1 MVFPMKFGIQL
12 ARSGAYPTL
21 PLDLVLEAERVGF
34 HSIWS
39 SESWGSDAVTPAAWV
54 LARTTRIRAGTAI
67 MQIPARTPAMTAMT
81 AMTLDAL
88 SGGRFILGLGP
99 SGPQVVEGWHGV
111 PYGRPVARMREYVA
125 IIRKII
131 ERTEPLTHAGEH
143 YQIPYRGPD
152 ASGLG
157 KPLKSIIHGNPAL
170 KIYVAA
176 ITPGGLR
183 NAAEIADGI
192 FPIFM
197 SPERFDA
204 LEPHLA
210 AGFDRTGG
218 KRDLTNFDIC
228 PFVPVSLNDDLDEAR
243 LTVKQ
248 HLGFYIGGMGARE
261 KNFYN
266 DYARRLGYGS
276 AATQIQDA
284 FLSGRRNE
292 AVTAVPDELVD
303 QVALVG
309 SAERIRARLAAWKS
323 AAAKRQVDTLILGV
337 NVTMQSIR
345 AVAAAEGS
353 P

>member
-1 MVFPMKFGIQL
+1 MKLGIQL
-12 ARSGAYPTL
+12 TRSGARPSL
-21 PLDLVLEAERVGF
+21 PLDLVLEAERLGF
-34 HSIWS
+34 ESIWS
-39 SESWGSDAVTPAAWV
+39 SESWGSDAVTPSAWV
-54 LARTTRIRAGTAI
+54 LARTTRIKAGTAI
-67 MQIPARTPAMTAMT
+67 MQIPARTPAITAMT

-111 PYGRPVARMREYVA
+111 AYGKPVQRIREYIE
-125 IIRKII
+125 IIRKIV
-131 ERTEPLTHAGEH
+131 ERAEPLNYSGQQ
-143 YQIPYRGPD
+143 YRIPYGGRD

-157 KPLKSIIHGNPAL
+157 KPLKSIIHGDPAL

-176 ITPGGLR
+176 ITPAGLR

-204 LEPHLA
+204 LEPYLA
-210 AGFDRTGG
+210 AGFEKSGG
-218 KRDLTNFDIC
+218 KRSLTNFDIC
-228 PFVPVSLNDDLDEAR
+228 PFVPVSLSDDLSEAR
-243 LTVKQ
+243 QIVKQ
-248 HLGFYIGGMGARE
+248 HLAFYIGGMGARE

-276 AATQIQDA
+276 AAAQIQDA
-284 FLSGRRNE
+284 FLSGRRND

-309 SAERIRARLAAWKS
+309 SAERIRARLEAWKS
-323 AAAKRQVDTLILGV
+323 AAAKREVDTLILGV
-337 NVTMQSIR
+337 GVAPEVLNVIASFC
-345 AVAAAEGS
+345 AAQ
-353 P
+353 

>member
-1 MVFPMKFGIQL
+1 MKLGIQL
-12 ARSGAYPTL
+12 VRSGAHPDL
-21 PLDLVLEAERVGF
+21 PLDLVLEAERLGF
-34 HSIWS
+34 DSIWS
-39 SESWGSDAVTPAAWV
+39 SESWGSDAVTPSAWV
-54 LARTTRIRAGTAI
+54 LARTTRIKAGTAI

-81 AMTLDAL
+81 AMTLDAF

-111 PYGRPVARMREYVA
+111 SYGKPLQRTREYVE
-125 IIRKII
+125 IIRKIV
-131 ERTEPLTHAGEH
+131 ERAEPLTYAGQH
-143 YQIPYRGPD
+143 YQIPYQGPD

-176 ITPGGLR
+176 ITPAGLR

-210 AGFDRTGG
+210 AGFDKTGG
-218 KRDLTNFDIC
+218 KRSLANFDIC
-228 PFVPVSLNDDLDEAR
+228 PFVPLSLNDDIEEAR
-243 LTVKQ
+243 LAVKQ
-248 HLGFYIGGMGARE
+248 HLAFYIGGMGARE

-276 AATQIQDA
+276 AAAQIQDA

-292 AVTAVPDELVD
+292 AVAAVPDELVD

-309 SAERIRARLAAWKS
+309 SAERIRARLEAWKS

-337 NVTMQSIR
+337 NVTMEALR
-345 AVAAAEGS
+345 AVAL

>member
-1 MVFPMKFGIQL
+1 MKLGIQL
-12 ARSGAYPTL
+12 TRSGAHPSL
-21 PLDLVLEAERVGF
+21 PLDMVLEAERLGF
-34 HSIWS
+34 ESIWS
-39 SESWGSDAVTPAAWV
+39 SESWGSDAVTPSAWV
-54 LARTTRIRAGTAI
+54 LARTTRIKAGTAI

-111 PYGRPVARMREYVA
+111 AYGKPVQRIREYVQ
-125 IIRKII
+125 IIRKIV
-131 ERTEPLTHAGEH
+131 ERAEPLTYAGKQ
-143 YQIPYRGPD
+143 YQIPYSGTD

-157 KPLKSIIHGNPAL
+157 KPLKSIIHGNRSL

-176 ITPGGLR
+176 ITPAGLR

-204 LEPHLA
+204 LEPYLA
-210 AGFDRTGG
+210 AGFEKSGG
-218 KRDLTNFDIC
+218 KRSLANFDIC
-228 PFVPVSLNDDLDEAR
+228 PFVPVSLNGDLNEAR
-243 LTVKQ
+243 LIVKQ
-248 HLGFYIGGMGARE
+248 HLAFYIGGMGARE

-276 AATQIQDA
+276 AAAQIQDA
-284 FLSGRRNE
+284 FLSGRRND

-309 SAERIRARLAAWKS
+309 SAERIRARLEAWKS
-323 AAAKRQVDTLILGV
+323 AAAKREVDTLILGV
-337 NVTMQSIR
+337 GVTVEVLNVIASFC
-345 AVAAAEGS
+345 AAQ
-353 P
+353 